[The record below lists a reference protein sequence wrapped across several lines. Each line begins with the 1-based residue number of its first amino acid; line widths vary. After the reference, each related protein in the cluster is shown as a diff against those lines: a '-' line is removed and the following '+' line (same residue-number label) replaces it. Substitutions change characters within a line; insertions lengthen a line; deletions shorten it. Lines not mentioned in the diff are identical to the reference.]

1 MEFSTLIYSVTEG
14 VATITLNRPERR
26 NALNEIMLREI
37 LQALATA
44 GGDDA
49 VRVVVLTGSG
59 DKAFCAG
66 ADLAPLGGEGFLA
79 GHYGRGTLAQ
89 IFDALAGLPKPTV
102 ARVNGHA
109 LAGGLGLVLACDLVV
124 AALDADL
131 ATPEV
136 HRGLMPYMVMALL
149 SRHLGPKRA
158 LEMVLLG
165 ERMSAQQAEALGLI
179 NRAVPRA
186 DLDLAVAEVCGKLRA
201 KSPAVMRLGKA
212 AYYRIADLARADAL
226 DYLRS
231 QLTVNLLCED
241 AMEGIAAFLEKREP
255 QWKGR

>member
-1 MEFSTLIYSVTEG
+1 VEFSTILYSVTDG

-26 NALNEIMLREI
+26 NALNEAMLRET
-37 LQALATA
+37 LEALTRA
-44 GGDDA
+44 GVDEA

-66 ADLAPLGGEGFLA
+66 ADLALPGAQGFLA
-79 GHYGRGTLAQ
+79 GHYGRGALAQ
-89 IFDALAGLPKPTV
+89 VFDALSELPKPTV

-109 LAGGLGLVLACDLVV
+109 LAGGLGLVLACDLAF
-124 AALDADL
+124 AALDAEL
-131 ATPEV
+131 GTPEV

-158 LEMVLLG
+158 LETMLLG
-165 ERMSAQQAEALGLI
+165 ERLSAAQAETLGLI
-179 NRAVPRA
+179 NRAVPRVE
-186 DLDLAVAEVCGKLRA
+186 LDLAVAEVCGKLRA
-201 KSPAVMRLGKA
+201 KSPAVLRLGKA

-226 DYLRS
+226 DYLQS

-241 AMEGIAAFLEKREP
+241 AMEGISAFLEKREP
-255 QWKGR
+255 RWKGR